1 MKIKE
6 LLNQPKGRKIEFK
19 STLPSNADI
28 RNKTLAPVF
37 KKLGIIK
44 QWGNGLQLI
53 ADEMKNYPEIALQ
66 WKEPGMAF
74 RVSFVK
80 MNFTEKQ
87 DSRTITNDAERLL
100 SEKSSGKM
108 SEKSTQ

>member
-6 LLNQPKGRKIEFK
+6 LIQQPEGRKIEFK
-19 STLPSNADI
+19 NALPSNADL
-28 RNKTLAPVF
+28 NKTLAPVF
-37 KKLGIIK
+37 KKLGIIE
-44 QWGNGLQLI
+44 QWGNCLQLI

-80 MNFTEKQ
+80 K
-87 DSRTITNDAERLL
+87 D
-100 SEKSSGKM
+100 K
-108 SEKSTQ
+108 